1 MENLKV
7 CWTPGY
13 KPYWHQNVFRSWVR
27 HFTFTVWIFCR
38 SGVGGERVRAMTAE
52 WQLEVKWFLIRE
64 LSTLAVF
71 VSCYKRTELDADMPA
86 SLSFLVC
93 TDGLHLF
100 LLRKTFVLFCFYLGR
115 FRLTKILAKNKQS
128 KRGEWNTSISFSFP
142 AWISFPLYLL
152 YLGSDL
158 FENIARKDN
167 SLEAKKLY
175 EFFTTPCRKSVLNRP
190 FSDYFVP
197 LSQNE
202 ASCKAFRMKMCL
214 NPIKMNR

>member
-1 MENLKV
+1 MLNSRIQTLLASECISFLSK
-7 CWTPGY
+7 TLY
-13 KPYWHQNVFRSWVR
+13 FH
-27 HFTFTVWIFCR
+27 
-38 SGVGGERVRAMTAE
+38 GVNFLQEWGGGGRVRAMTAE

-175 EFFTTPCRKSVLNRP
+175 EFLPLPAERAFWIDHFRITLCLCLKTRLHAKPSVWRCVWIP
-190 FSDYFVP
+190 
-197 LSQNE
+197 
-202 ASCKAFRMKMCL
+202 
-214 NPIKMNR
+214 